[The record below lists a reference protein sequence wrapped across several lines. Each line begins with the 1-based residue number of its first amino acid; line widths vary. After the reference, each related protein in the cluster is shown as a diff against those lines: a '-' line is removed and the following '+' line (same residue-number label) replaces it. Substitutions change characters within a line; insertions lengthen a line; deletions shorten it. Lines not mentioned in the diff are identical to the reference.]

1 METMTTPH
9 HTVAVIGAGFA
20 GLTLGRGFL
29 RAGIDDVVILERGD
43 DVGGVWREN
52 TYPGCACDVPSALY
66 SLSFAPNAEWS
77 RTYATQP
84 EILAYARRVAREH
97 GVERLIRF
105 RSEVTD
111 ARWDGDAQ
119 RWHVTTTSGGLTAGV
134 LVTAMGPFGDPKLPD
149 IPGRDT
155 FAGTTFHSARWNHDH
170 DLRGER
176 IAVIG
181 TGASAIQF
189 IPEIQPLA
197 QRLTVFQRTPAWV
210 LPRMDLEA
218 PPLQRRLFRRVPA
231 AQRAMRWLIYT
242 LIEGLGLV
250 GFVDTRFRAPYEAAG
265 RHHLRRQ
272 VADPELRRKLT
283 PDYML
288 GCARAVLADRFY
300 PALGTPNT
308 AVVTEAIDEIT
319 PRGVRT
325 RDGVLHEVDTIIWG
339 TGFDVP
345 PQRQRVVVG
354 ATGESLADVWATQ
367 VRGYLGTTLTGFP
380 NLFTVLGPFSG
391 AGNQSALFMIEN
403 QARYVVDAVRTMR
416 ERAIGSVEV
425 RPEVEEEFMREMYA
439 RSERSVWETG
449 GCNSY
454 YTDQHG
460 RNIGLWPNW
469 SFAYRRRTR
478 VFDLDRY
485 VTTPVREPAH
495 AVA

>member
-1 METMTTPH
+1 MSTPH
-9 HTVAVIGAGFA
+9 HAVAVIGAGFA
-20 GLTLGRGFL
+20 GITLGHRFQE
-29 RAGIDDVVILERGD
+29 AGIDDVVILERGE

-66 SLSFAPNAEWS
+66 SLSFAPNPEWS

-84 EILAYARRVAREH
+84 EILDYARRVAREH
-97 GVERLIRF
+97 DVEKLVRF

-111 ARWDGDAQ
+111 ARWDAGAQ
-119 RWHVTTTSGGLTAGV
+119 RWNIATTSGDLTASV
-134 LVTAMGPFGDPKLPD
+134 LITAMGPFGDPKLPD

-155 FAGTTFHSARWNHDH
+155 FAGTAFHSARWNHDH

-189 IPEIQPLA
+189 VPEIQPLA
-197 QRLTVFQRTPAWV
+197 SRLTVFQRTPAWV

-218 PPLQRRLFRRVPA
+218 PGLQRSLFRRVPA
-231 AQRAMRWLIYT
+231 AQRALRGLIYT

-265 RHHLRRQ
+265 RYQLRRQ
-272 VADPELRRKLT
+272 IPDPDLRAKLT

-288 GCARAVLADRFY
+288 GCARAVLADRYY
-300 PALGTPNT
+300 PALTKPNVS
-308 AVVTEAIDEIT
+308 VVTERIAEIT

-325 RDGVLHEVDTIIWG
+325 ADGIEHEVDTIIWG

-354 ATGESLADVWATQ
+354 ASGESLADVWATQ

-391 AGNQSALFMIEN
+391 AGNQSALYMIEN
-403 QARYVVDAVRTMR
+403 QARYIVDAVRTMR
-416 ERAIGSVEV
+416 ARGIGAVEV
-425 RPEVEEEFMREMYA
+425 RPEVEAAFMREMYE
-439 RSERSVWETG
+439 RSEGSVWETG

-454 YTDQHG
+454 YTDRHG

-469 SFAYRRRTR
+469 SWEYRRRTR
-478 VFDLDRY
+478 AFDLDSFT
-485 VTTPVREPAH
+485 TTPVREPAH